1 MPAEAKKWLAKCGDN
16 HIRSIEE
23 YRYAADT
30 TMVSLINIETG
41 KTDFVHKTKIKEF
54 WDNLADDDRTEMK
67 SWSYDDFLE
76 RLNKAC
82 CYYLKRDNKVIAT
95 GGTYL
100 SDLNI
105 CLWLLVTDKAYKYP
119 KSLIKAV
126 RKGIMKELS
135 IYPDCMSFVFALPD
149 EVSETHNRFIERV
162 LKMDFMGY
170 NDIHRVYMKDKSE
183 LLQCIGF

>member
-1 MPAEAKKWLAKCGDN
+1 MPAEVKKLLGKCGYN

-23 YRYAADT
+23 YRYARDT
-30 TMVSLINIETG
+30 TTVSLINIETG
-41 KTDFVHKTKIKEF
+41 KTDYVHKTKIKEF
-54 WDNLADDDRTEMK
+54 WDNLADDDKIEMAG
-67 SWSYDDFLE
+67 WSYDDFLE
-76 RLNKAC
+76 RLNKSY

-95 GGTYL
+95 GGSYPD
-100 SDLNI
+100 DLNI

-135 IYPDCMSFVFALPD
+135 IYPDSMSFVFALPD

-170 NDIHRVYMKDKSE
+170 NDIHRVYMKDKRE